1 MTGVII
7 IIVSGMKACLVPV
20 VGGRG
25 EGWGCSQ
32 KHSTCA
38 KDILFVSGMPYV
50 SEHFAEVTVDQ
61 AFRTRR
67 AQPCLT
73 REGSSQMLQ
82 LTRDKRTAAW
92 ECVHILQC
100 CFSIGFVLLV

>member
-32 KHSTCA
+32 KHSTYA
-38 KDILFVSGMPYV
+38 KDILLTLLFVSGMPYV

-61 AFRTRR
+61 VFRTRR

-73 REGSSQMLQ
+73 REGS
-82 LTRDKRTAAW
+82 
-92 ECVHILQC
+92 
-100 CFSIGFVLLV
+100 